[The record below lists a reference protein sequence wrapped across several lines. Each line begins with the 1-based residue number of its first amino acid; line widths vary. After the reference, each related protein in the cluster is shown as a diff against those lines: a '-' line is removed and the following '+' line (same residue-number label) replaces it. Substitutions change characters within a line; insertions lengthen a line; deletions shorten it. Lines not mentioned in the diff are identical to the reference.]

1 MEGSLKGVGVGCP
14 FVLKDEPVRRK
25 ISLAEQGAFATAQ
38 GKNRIYDLWEKGQ
51 ATQQEYKDVI
61 NICTE
66 KNR

>member
-38 GKNRIYDLWEKGQ
+38 GKRIYDLWEKVQ